1 MPHAA
6 TLAPTRKCHSV
17 LAHIESRRDLRL
29 TCPYSITFQ
38 KGLHSRPASLLAEVW
53 QHPGCREAGSHK
65 RQDETQTVSQDLI
78 LALLHC
84 CLQGVGLPAESL
96 PGFSTAEEV
105 FVYPLMS
112 LVGAADE
119 HI

>member
-1 MPHAA
+1 M
-6 TLAPTRKCHSV
+6 LARIK
-17 LAHIESRRDLRL
+17 SRRDLRL

-38 KGLHSRPASLLAEVW
+38 NGLQSRPASLLAEVW
-53 QHPGCREAGSHK
+53 QHPGGREAGSHK
-65 RQDETQTVSQDLI
+65 RQDQTQTVPQDLI

-84 CLQGVGLPAESL
+84 CLQGIGLPAESP

-105 FVYPLMS
+105 FVKSLMS